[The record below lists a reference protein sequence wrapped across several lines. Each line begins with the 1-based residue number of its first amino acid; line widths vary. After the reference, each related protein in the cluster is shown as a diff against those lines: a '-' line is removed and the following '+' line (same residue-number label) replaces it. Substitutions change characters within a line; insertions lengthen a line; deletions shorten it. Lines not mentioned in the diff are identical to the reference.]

1 MIMRIWHGWTKR
13 GDDAES
19 YDAILRNQILPG
31 IHRIDGYRGSWL
43 LRRDSG
49 DDEVEFVTITTWDS
63 WDAIEQFAGAS
74 RTTSVIDPKA
84 DALLTRH
91 DEQSEHFEAV
101 WVP

>member
-13 GDDAES
+13 GDDAET
-19 YDAILRNQILPG
+19 YDSMLRNEILPG

-63 WDAIEQFAGAS
+63 WDAIEKFAGAD
-74 RTTSVIDPKA
+74 RTGSVIHPKA
-84 DALLTRH
+84 ESLLTKH